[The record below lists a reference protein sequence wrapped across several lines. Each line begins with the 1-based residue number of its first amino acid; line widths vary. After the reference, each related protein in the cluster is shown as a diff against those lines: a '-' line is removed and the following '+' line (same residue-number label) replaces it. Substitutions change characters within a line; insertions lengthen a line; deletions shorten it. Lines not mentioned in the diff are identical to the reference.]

1 MPVNDEIADRLTRH
15 QIGLQRL
22 SNATIRKIVALLNR
36 IDARIV
42 ERLARDDLSGLSRAR
57 QERLLRDIRRIV
69 ESVYQDATGQLQID
83 LDALAQY
90 EVEYQSDLFREVIPV
105 RLDWVTPA
113 SDQIVAAV
121 NSRPFQGRLMKDWFT
136 DLEEGAFKRLRDAIR
151 MGIVEG
157 RTTAQIIR
165 DIRGTRAQGYRD
177 GILQVNRRHAEVV
190 VRTAVNHTANAA
202 RNRLYQRNKSLI
214 KGVQWL
220 STLDSRTSAICRARD
235 GKVYPV
241 DSGPRPPAHPN
252 CRSSTAP
259 VLKSWR
265 EIGLDKDDTQK
276 STRASMNGQV
286 AEDMTYGEWLR
297 KQPVSVQNEVLGQKK
312 AILFRKGELPIDRFV
327 NRLGDELTLDE
338 LREREK
344 AAWQR
349 AFG

>member
-1 MPVNDEIADRLTRH
+1 MAVNDELADRLTRH

-36 IDARIV
+36 VDARIV
-42 ERLARDDLSGLSRAR
+42 ERLSRDDLSGLSRAR
-57 QERLLRDIRRIV
+57 QERLLRDIRGIV
-69 ESVYQDATGQLQID
+69 ESVYQDATGRLQID
-83 LDALAQY
+83 LDALAKY

-105 RLDWVTPA
+105 RLDWVTPT

-121 NSRPFQGRLMKDWFT
+121 NSRPFQGRLMRDWFK

-157 RTTAQIIR
+157 RTTEQIIR
-165 DIRGTRAQGYRD
+165 DIRGTRAQGYKD
-177 GILQVNRRHAEVV
+177 GILQVNRRHAEVT

-265 EIGLDKDDTQK
+265 EIGLDKDDTPK

-297 KQPVSVQNEVLGQKK
+297 KQPVSVQDEVLGETK

-327 NRLGDELTLDE
+327 NRMGDELTLDE